1 MPIVQYIG
9 HTLWFCALTEE
20 NMRHRKSDKCQI
32 HCTLKKNDFLLGNIR
47 AVKEYTTN
55 INNSHNHVYT
65 YFVS

>member
-20 NMRHRKSDKCQI
+20 NMRHRKSD
-32 HCTLKKNDFLLGNIR
+32 KKNDFLLGNIR